1 MRVIDC
7 CCAEP
12 ANVLALHCALSQH
25 VLSSVLGV
33 SCMVIG
39 LVGIVASSLALVLR
53 AGAVCDDRNDQVF
66 TFV

>member
-1 MRVIDC
+1 M
-7 CCAEP
+7 
-12 ANVLALHCALSQH
+12 LALHCALSQH
-25 VLSSVLGV
+25 VLSSVLGE
-33 SCMVIG
+33 SCMVVG